1 MASAT
6 LGMVMAPAQPTGA
19 VLPQVSGRT
28 GTPTHGVEGVVV
40 GSLSSVVVV

>member
-1 MASAT
+1 MAS
-6 LGMVMAPAQPTGA
+6 GMMMARA

-28 GTPTHGVEGVVV
+28 GTPTHGVEVLVA